1 MSNYLTS
8 PRASKSMPKGIPY
21 IIGNELAERF
31 SFYGMKCILMVFMTK
46 HLMNSSGEYAT
57 MDPNEATYWYHMF
70 TSAVYYTPVFGAIL
84 SDAFFGKYRTILALS
99 IVYCLGHF
107 ALALDETRLGL
118 MVGLTLISIGAG
130 GIKPCVSAHVGDQF
144 GKTNSYLL
152 EKVFSWFYLS
162 INLGAFI
169 STMLTPILLVHFGSK
184 IAFGL
189 PGVLMLLATIVF
201 WMGRNVFIHVPPG
214 GIKFLKE
221 TFSKEGMTAILK
233 LLPIYIFIAIFWA
246 LFDQTGSTWV
256 IQAEYLNRH
265 WLGIEWL
272 PSQFQAVNP
281 IMILIFA
288 PTFAY
293 FLYPK
298 LNSLFE
304 LTPIKKIS
312 IGLFLAV
319 PSFIIIGNLQAQ
331 IDAGHTPSIAWQVLA
346 YAILTASEVF
356 VSITCLEFSYTQA
369 PKTMKSFIMGFFML
383 SIALGNIFTAAVNAF
398 IQNPDGSLKLVGA
411 SYFYF
416 FAGLMFV
423 TAVLFLLVLK
433 YYTPTTYFHE
443 EK

>member
-8 PRASKSMPKGIPY
+8 PRASKTMPKGIPY

-46 HLMNSSGEYAT
+46 HLMNSSGESAA

-70 TSAVYYTPVFGAIL
+70 TSAVYYTPIFGAIL
-84 SDAFFGKYRTILALS
+84 SDAFFGKYRTILTLS

-107 ALALDETRLGL
+107 ALALDETRVGL

-169 STMLTPILLVHFGSK
+169 STMLTPILLANFGSK
-184 IAFGL
+184 VAFGI
-189 PGVLMLLATIVF
+189 PGILMLLATIVF

-256 IQAEYLNRH
+256 IQAESLNRH

-319 PSFIIIGNLQAQ
+319 PSFVIIGWLQSQ
-331 IDAGHTPSIAWQVLA
+331 IDLGLTPSIAWQVLA
-346 YAILTASEVF
+346 YAILTAAEVF

-369 PKTMKSFIMGFFML
+369 PKTMKSFIMGLFLM
-383 SIALGNIFTAAVNAF
+383 SVALGNTFTAAVSAF
-398 IQNPDGSLKLVGA
+398 IVNEDGSLILSGA
-411 SYFYF
+411 DYFYF
-416 FAGLMFV
+416 YAKLMFA
-423 TAVLFLLVLK
+423 TAVLFLLIVK
-433 YYTPTTYFHE
+433 YYKPKTYLHDE
-443 EK
+443 A